1 MTADAIVLAGGAGR
15 RLGGVDKAAIRV
27 AGKPLLDRVLVACS
41 AARDVVVVGAER
53 PTIRPVRWTLEEP
66 PGGGP
71 LAGLAAGVGRLRP
84 DSERVVVLATDLP
97 YVTAAD
103 VDRLLGAGAD
113 ADAVVFVDASG
124 RAQPLCA
131 AYSVRALRAAIAAT
145 SEVHGAPM
153 SRILDHLR
161 VHTIPDHGA
170 ARDADTPE
178 ELDMAETH
186 LTLDDWV
193 RLLAAQL
200 EVDPADVDV
209 NEILHVAREAAHN
222 IARPAAPLTTFLA
235 GYAAGLRGGGAQHA
249 ADALRSSRSLAAQHA
264 APET

>member
-1 MTADAIVLAGGAGR
+1 MV
-15 RLGGVDKAAIRV
+15 GV
-27 AGKPLLDRVLVACS
+27 
-41 AARDVVVVGAER
+41 ER
-53 PTIRPVRWTLEEP
+53 PTIRPVQWTLEEP

-71 LAGLAAGVGRLRP
+71 LAGLAAGLGLLRP

-97 YVTAAD
+97 YVAAAD
-103 VDRLLGAGAD
+103 VERLLGASTD
-113 ADAVVFVDASG
+113 ADAVVFVDDTG
-124 RAQPLCA
+124 TAQPLCA

-145 SEVHGAPM
+145 GDVHGAPM
-153 SRILDHLR
+153 SSILDHLR
-161 VHTIPDHGA
+161 VRTIPDHGA

-193 RLLAAQL
+193 RLLATEL

-209 NEILHVAREAAHN
+209 KEILDVAREAAHN

-235 GYAAGLRGGGAQHA
+235 GYAAGLRGGGPQHA
-249 ADALRSSRSLAAQHA
+249 ADALRSTRSLTAQHA
-264 APET
+264 ANEA